1 MKRRLQNT
9 TSKLIPLA
17 GIVVVLLI
25 WQVVSMSG
33 LLPKFMLP
41 SPVDVIKAFVK
52 DLPLL
57 AEHAKA
63 TLTEA
68 FFGMLVGV
76 TLAFA
81 AAVLMDR
88 FPYVYKAMYP
98 LVVLTQTIP
107 TIAIAPLLVLWL
119 GYEMAPKITLIV
131 ITTFFPIT
139 VGLLDGFRSVDTDA
153 IDLFKAMGA
162 SRVQIFRYMKLPG
175 SLSHFFAGLRI
186 SAAYAIVTAVISEWL
201 GGYYGLGVYMVRV
214 KKSYSFDKMFAVIFL
229 ISAISLILMWLVD
242 LLQKAVMPWERIA
255 KREEKAQNG
264 KKLHTRECNSRRE
277 TCRK

>member
-41 SPVDVIKAFVK
+41 SPSDVIKAFVK

-68 FFGMLVGV
+68 FFGIFVGV

-255 KREEKAQNG
+255 KREEKAQKQKSGRNKESAKAG
-264 KKLHTRECNSRRE
+264 KRSA
-277 TCRK
+277 